1 MQAEIIQGPRASEA
15 RSIEINIFTC
25 GVNKSTSVLTAPTA
39 KIIIGML
46 IGNMINPP
54 KFIFLLLVAFN
65 IGVGLLIMPLVC
77 TYYVRPSVL
86 SVVALL

>member
-54 KFIFLLLVAFN
+54 QFKFLLLVKIIELATTLKIERIGDPIAIVIIN
-65 IGVGLLIMPLVC
+65 I
-77 TYYVRPSVL
+77 
-86 SVVALL
+86 

>member
-39 KIIIGML
+39 KIIMGML

-54 KFIFLLLVAFN
+54 KFKFLLLVKIIELATTLKIERIGDPIAIVIIN
-65 IGVGLLIMPLVC
+65 I
-77 TYYVRPSVL
+77 
-86 SVVALL
+86 

>member
-39 KIIIGML
+39 KIIMGML

-54 KFIFLLLVAFN
+54 KFKNTTNFYINHIYLK
-65 IGVGLLIMPLVC
+65 
-77 TYYVRPSVL
+77 T
-86 SVVALL
+86 

>member
-54 KFIFLLLVAFN
+54 KFKFLLLVKIIELATTLKIERIGDPIAIVIIN
-65 IGVGLLIMPLVC
+65 I
-77 TYYVRPSVL
+77 
-86 SVVALL
+86 